1 MNRNYAHYPKPC
13 VPIDNDQP
21 PHAIQSFIDCTH
33 FLCIKIHPFP
43 LESRFILNFIVLNM
57 TIKTL
62 RIVGFLEGLSFLLL
76 LFIAMPLKYI
86 WGNPILVKFVGMG
99 HGILFILF
107 LAVLFAV
114 CEKQKWSIKM
124 FILGFIASIL
134 PFGPFVFDHKLK
146 KFES

>member
-1 MNRNYAHYPKPC
+1 MKVYLSAN
-13 VPIDNDQP
+13 
-21 PHAIQSFIDCTH
+21 
-33 FLCIKIHPFP
+33 FLSIKIHSFQ

-57 TIKTL
+57 NIKTL
-62 RIVGFLEGLSFLLL
+62 RVVGFLEGLSFLLL

-86 WGNPILVKFVGMG
+86 WGNPLLVKFVGMG

-107 LAVLFAV
+107 LIVLFAV